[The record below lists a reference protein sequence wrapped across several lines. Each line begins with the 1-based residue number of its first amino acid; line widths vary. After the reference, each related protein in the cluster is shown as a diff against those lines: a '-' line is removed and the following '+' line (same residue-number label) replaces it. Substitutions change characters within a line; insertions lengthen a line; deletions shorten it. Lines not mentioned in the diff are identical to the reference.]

1 MSPVV
6 VGISEFKFANVPGRL
21 ITYGL
26 GSCVAI
32 VLYCR
37 DAGVASMA
45 HVMLPT
51 AYPDQAAAHPGK
63 FADTA
68 VVSMLREMQDQ
79 GINTVDLEAKMTGG
93 AEMFAGK
100 IKGLSRRIGARNV
113 LAARKTLGNYGV
125 KIVAQDTG
133 GHAGRTAEFM
143 TEDCSLIV
151 RTLRVGDR
159 VL

>member
-1 MSPVV
+1 MGPVV
-6 VGISEFKFANVPGRL
+6 VGISEYKFAKSPERL

-32 VLYCR
+32 VLYNR
-37 DAGVASMA
+37 EEGVASMA

-51 AYPDQAAAHPGK
+51 AYADQAATLPGK

-68 VVSMLREMQDQ
+68 VVAMLREMQGM
-79 GINTVDLEAKMTGG
+79 GISAANLEAKMTGG

-113 LAARKTLGNYGV
+113 LAARKTMGNYGIR
-125 KIVAQDTG
+125 IVAQETG
-133 GHAGRTAEFM
+133 GHKGRTAEFL
-143 TEDCSLIV
+143 TEDCSLLV
-151 RTLRVGDR
+151 RTLRAGDI